1 MVSIC
6 AARYR
11 QAARGLVRA
20 YLPLDG
26 SDIPFP
32 DHPPPSHPQALV
44 LRHRRQAP
52 RGDFEE
58 ATLGVG
64 FGQPPALNQTEIELP
79 VSPQQVLF
87 ALGQGW
93 HTVTLRKK
101 NISPNLA

>member
-44 LRHRRQAP
+44 LRHWRQAP

-64 FGQPPALNQTEIELP
+64 FGQPPALNQTKIELP
-79 VSPQQVLF
+79 VSMQQVLF
-87 ALGQGW
+87 ASSQGR
-93 HTVTLRKK
+93 HTIKLRKMTM
-101 NISPNLA
+101 SPNVA